1 MVVSLWYG
9 FIGGIG
15 LAAFN
20 LSVIPRRYRW
30 VLSAFLIALRIWL
43 LGDITRILLFSS
55 FTNDPMRAIH
65 WDTLNDV
72 MGILIAHAVFCV
84 IQHGLADTIHYYS
97 HYLGFLLF
105 IVWRPMLKEVPLALF
120 YSLGA
125 FDVTSFM
132 YSVAPTRA
140 KGLGVITFAMVRVLS
155 YAFMMFSLERGK
167 VILSL
172 VLTCQIW
179 ILYILVMQFAT
190 KETKKTEKKEKR
202 KKE

>member
-1 MVVSLWYG
+1 MLVSPWYG
-9 FIGGIG
+9 LIGGVG

-30 VLSAFLIALRIWL
+30 GISAFLIAFRIWL
-43 LGDITRILLFSS
+43 LGDFTRILLFSS
-55 FTNDPMRAIH
+55 FTNDPMTAVH
-65 WDTLNDV
+65 WDTLSDV
-72 MGILIAHAVFCV
+72 TGILIAHAVFCI
-84 IQHGLADTIHYYS
+84 IQHGLADTIHYYA

-105 IVWRPMLKEVPLALF
+105 IVWRPSKDVPLALF

-132 YSVAPTRA
+132 YSVAPARV
-140 KGLGVITFAMVRVLS
+140 KGFGVIAFAMVRVLS
-155 YAFMMFSLERGK
+155 YAFMMISLERGK

-179 ILYILVMQFAT
+179 ILYLLVMQFAT
-190 KETKKTEKKEKR
+190 REKKEKR